1 MLLCFAVL
9 ADSADRIGMAAS
21 RFLATAA
28 ARGILLCFAAENRK
42 SYCSGCIKVAN
53 GALAAIFSI
62 LALMVFLLPKV
73 NVLTLNPSTLKC
85 SNPKLFNPKIL

>member
-9 ADSADRIGMAAS
+9 ADSADRSGMAAS

-53 GALAAIFSI
+53 GALAANFFRFGADDFPFTEGKIS
-62 LALMVFLLPKV
+62 
-73 NVLTLNPSTLKC
+73 LK
-85 SNPKLFNPKIL
+85 